1 MALEKAT
8 FSVTDDSLEYM
19 VLEKDEMPEE
29 FHGFQVVREG
39 PLDNDAMAEQGFA
52 GNTPERFR
60 SAGRVTGYMR
70 EFGETS
76 SAVAL
81 DGFNFLASTVAHLFD
96 NAESVSGWMH
106 DVFLKDFE
114 ENVGENVGEDHQL
127 ISVERLDP
135 EGLFDEA
142 VALKVLQGRSS
153 GLMSSTVVDFRVG
166 RILGV
171 AFVATIGDHQRIE
184 LATQLAL
191 ALEKKIVGVVLSG
204 G

>member
-1 MALEKAT
+1 MTLEKAT
-8 FSVTDDSLEYM
+8 FSITDDSLEFM
-19 VLEKDEMPEE
+19 VLEGDELSEE

-52 GNTPERFR
+52 GNTPERIR

-70 EFGETS
+70 ELGETS
-76 SAVAL
+76 SAMAL

-114 ENVGENVGEDHQL
+114 KNVGENVGDDHQL
-127 ISVERLDP
+127 ISVERLEP
-135 EGLFDEA
+135 KGFFDEA

-171 AFVATIGDHQRIE
+171 AFVGTVGDHQRME
-184 LATQLAL
+184 LVTQLAL
-191 ALEKKIVGVVLSG
+191 ALERKIVRVVLG
-204 G
+204 GG